1 VIALEHDGSATVV
14 IDVHCHLGPS
24 TEPGKDGGRSA
35 ALVGAM
41 DAVGADCACV
51 FASAGKGGDY
61 PLENDLILQQQRL
74 SGGRLVAFAR
84 VHPFWRAEA
93 VGALRG
99 AADAGARG
107 LKLHPFMDGA
117 FMANDV
123 ELVHPLMRV
132 ASDHG
137 LVVLVHSGWG
147 WNSAPGV
154 VADLARSFPEV
165 PVIMGHSGRYGFHRE
180 AAAVGADLPNL
191 FFDTAGLATPGAV
204 EELVGRVGAS
214 RVLFGSDH
222 PYTPI
227 GFELEKIVRWSCL
240 GWEEIGQ
247 IVGANATRLLGLD
260 PPTEGSPRIIERGS
274 PVNGD
279 IREASS

>member
-1 VIALEHDGSATVV
+1 VITSELDGPAVVV
-14 IDVHCHLGPS
+14 IDVHCHLGPARR
-24 TEPGKDGGRSA
+24 PGTDGGRIA
-35 ALVGAM
+35 ELTDTLDLVGV
-41 DAVGADCACV
+41 DHACV
-51 FASAGKGGDY
+51 FASAGKGDDY
-61 PLENDLILQQQRL
+61 PLENGLIIEQQRL
-74 SGGRLVAFAR
+74 TGGRLVAFAR
-84 VHPFWRAEA
+84 VHPFWRSEAVDALRDA
-93 VGALRG
+93 VGAG
-99 AADAGARG
+99 VRG

-132 ASDHG
+132 ASDNG

-165 PVIMGHSGRYGFHRE
+165 CVIMGHSGRYGFHRE

-227 GFELEKIVRWSCL
+227 GFELEKIARWSDL
-240 GWEEIGQ
+240 SWAEIGQ
-247 IVGANATRLLGLD
+247 IVGSNAARLLGLGTLPD
-260 PPTEGSPRIIERGS
+260 RTPQPIGRGPRVRS
-274 PVNGD
+274 D
-279 IREASS
+279 QREESS